1 MKRRIALLLAL
12 VMLVV
17 SLPVSVSADLGVGT
31 IHGGWLRLR
40 SAPNTLSSVLGRYYT
55 GAKVTVHS
63 ATGSWYYVTAPDGKV
78 GYMSRNFI
86 TLNGGGG
93 GGSVVPPGGFV
104 PSGESGYVT
113 SPNGRGVRLRST
125 PYAADSSNV
134 IGLYSVGTKLTV
146 LQKGSGWHYIQ
157 IGSQTGYMLAQY
169 IVIGGTPV
177 PPSPGPIPPG
187 PGYTAYVTSQNGKGV
202 RMRTGPGTNYSI
214 LGTYPV
220 GTQVTV
226 LNNLGAWCYIRIA
239 SKTGYMMTTFLTEY
253 GPVPIITPTPTPFI
267 PVGTIADAQ
276 ITIQDPIKGDRLYVY
291 VTPDGADYL
300 VQWFNDLGQ
309 LLGTGDGYPVKQSDL
324 GRRIRARVTGRN
336 GWAGLIETPYTDV
349 IGGSGAPTPVPSM
362 PLTGQVFLPVDV
374 HVNDTLVPYVSGCNA
389 SALVFTWYVGGGKYA
404 QQGSLKITAA
414 MAGQSVQ
421 VVATAVGY
429 TGSLTAVTQ
438 VAAAPTPVPTPG
450 PVEFITPVPKGGSLP
465 EAVAPVTPPDS
476 GSDPVV
482 EVITPETPVTPP
494 DSGSDPV
501 VEVIKPATPPDSGSD
516 PVVEVVTPAAPPT
529 GGSGAELIVPSSAET
544 EP

>member
-1 MKRRIALLLAL
+1 M
-12 VMLVV
+12 
-17 SLPVSVSADLGVGT
+17 
-31 IHGGWLRLR
+31 
-40 SAPNTLSSVLGRYYT
+40 
-55 GAKVTVHS
+55 
-63 ATGSWYYVTAPDGKV
+63 
-78 GYMSRNFI
+78 
-86 TLNGGGG
+86 
-93 GGSVVPPGGFV
+93 
-104 PSGESGYVT
+104 
-113 SPNGRGVRLRST
+113 
-125 PYAADSSNV
+125 
-134 IGLYSVGTKLTV
+134 
-146 LQKGSGWHYIQ
+146 
-157 IGSQTGYMLAQY
+157 
-169 IVIGGTPV
+169 
-177 PPSPGPIPPG
+177 
-187 PGYTAYVTSQNGKGV
+187 
-202 RMRTGPGTNYSI
+202 
-214 LGTYPV
+214 
-220 GTQVTV
+220 
-226 LNNLGAWCYIRIA
+226 
-239 SKTGYMMTTFLTEY
+239 
-253 GPVPIITPTPTPFI
+253 
-267 PVGTIADAQ
+267 
-276 ITIQDPIKGDRLYVY
+276 
-291 VTPDGADYL
+291 
-300 VQWFNDLGQ
+300 
-309 LLGTGDGYPVKQSDL
+309 
-324 GRRIRARVTGRN
+324 
-336 GWAGLIETPYTDV
+336 IETPYTDV
-349 IGGSGAPTPVPSM
+349 IGGSGAPTPVPSL

-494 DSGSDPV
+494 ESGSDPVVEVITPETPVTPPDSGSDPVVEVITPETPVTPPDSGSDPVVEVITPVTPVTPPESGSDPV